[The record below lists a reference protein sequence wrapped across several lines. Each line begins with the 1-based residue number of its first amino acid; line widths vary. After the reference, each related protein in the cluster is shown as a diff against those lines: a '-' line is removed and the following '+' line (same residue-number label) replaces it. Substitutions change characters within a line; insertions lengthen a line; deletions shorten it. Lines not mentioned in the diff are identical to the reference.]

1 MQLLFAPQGGDFAVK
16 IKIAYLP
23 QEEAQAKRLEAF
35 LKCLPEVK
43 VKYSFAH
50 PPFRHLYFETKIKE
64 KT

>member
-1 MQLLFAPQGGDFAVK
+1 MK

-50 PPFRHLYFETKIKE
+50 PPFRHLYFETKIQE